1 MRSHREPRKK
11 DSAVQ
16 DSLGVRGSG
25 ADYCYCL
32 WVRHEVLDKD
42 SSGIQMNGDALRNR
56 KRKMQ
61 VRVKGRLQLD
71 RIGLGW

>member
-1 MRSHREPRKK
+1 MI
-11 DSAVQ
+11 
-16 DSLGVRGSG
+16 RGSG
-25 ADYCYCL
+25 ADYRYCL
-32 WVRHEVLDKD
+32 WVRHGVLDKD

-61 VRVKGRLQLD
+61 VRVKGKLQLD